1 MMLKIKQYLGYV
13 ALGGVTMLLSFIIYL
28 LWGDNSEKDGKIEEL
43 STKIE
48 IIQEDLNICGKISDI
63 KSSICMKT
71 MEDMVKVEDHFN
83 NIINEYKN
91 TTKGENYEK
100 VDVTTNQ
107 RDNARR
113 LLCKAGAAEDKIC
126 DNK

>member
-1 MMLKIKQYLGYV
+1 
-13 ALGGVTMLLSFIIYL
+13 MLLSFIIYL
-28 LWGDNSEKDGKIEEL
+28 LWGDNSEKDGKIDEL
-43 STKIE
+43 SGKIE
-48 IIQEDLNICGKISDI
+48 IIREDLENCGKISDI

-71 MEDMVKVEDHFN
+71 MEDMIKIEDHFN

-100 VDVTTNQ
+100 VDVTISQ

-113 LLCKAGAAEDKIC
+113 LLCKAGAAENHLC
-126 DNK
+126 DDQ